1 MRDLSESR
9 LAVVN
14 YDYEENYDELLN
26 KKQMSKRVKDLI
38 HNLNVKNFDTDM
50 PFSPVKSER
59 ANPKQLST
67 MKLHNIRR
75 FDSVI

>member
-26 KKQMSKRVKDLI
+26 KKQMSKRVKD
-38 HNLNVKNFDTDM
+38 
-50 PFSPVKSER
+50 
-59 ANPKQLST
+59 
-67 MKLHNIRR
+67 
-75 FDSVI
+75 